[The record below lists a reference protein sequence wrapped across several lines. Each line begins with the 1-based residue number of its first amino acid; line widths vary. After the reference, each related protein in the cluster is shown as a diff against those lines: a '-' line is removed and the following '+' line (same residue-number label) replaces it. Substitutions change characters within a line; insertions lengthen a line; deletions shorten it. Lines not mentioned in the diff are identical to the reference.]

1 MNGKNERHAAT
12 GTTAGAS
19 EDPASVGDRNSTPQ
33 ACSGAG
39 MRRGRVHLVVGP
51 VGAGKSTFA
60 TGLARDHRALRFT
73 LDAWMVVLF
82 RPDRPDTGVVEWYVE
97 RAARCVETIWGV
109 ALGAVDV
116 GVDVVLE
123 IGLLQRRER
132 ERFYARV
139 AEAGVALR
147 VVVVDADREVRRQRV
162 EARNRVQGAT
172 FSMVVLPAIFDLAS
186 DMWEP
191 PEPAECAGR
200 DVRFVRT
207 D

>member
-19 EDPASVGDRNSTPQ
+19 EDLASLGDRNSAPQ
-33 ACSGAG
+33 ACSVAG
-39 MRRGRVHLVVGP
+39 TRRGRVHLVVGP

-60 TGLARDHRALRFT
+60 TGLARDHRALRLT